1 LPDWQKLHPGIA
13 LQVIGTQRAVDLERG
28 EADLAIRYMHSPPSG
43 FECHELLRDTF
54 IAVCSPKLLS
64 QQRPMALTELKG
76 RTLLHA
82 WDVPSDANAPTWRR
96 WLDLASVQYE
106 VPKLNQMKH
115 IVFTQE
121 LNAIEAAV
129 GGQGIL
135 VIGDVLVKREIQDGL
150 LIKAIDFS
158 LPGYGY
164 YVTHI
169 KDHKEPQT
177 IDSFLAWL
185 KQVI

>member
-1 LPDWQKLHPGIA
+1 M
-13 LQVIGTQRAVDLERG
+13 E
-28 EADLAIRYMHSPPSG
+28 
-43 FECHELLRDTF
+43 
-54 IAVCSPKLLS
+54 
-64 QQRPMALTELKG
+64 LTELKG

-82 WDVPSDANAPTWRR
+82 WDVPSDVNAPTWRR
-96 WLDLASVQYE
+96 WLDLAAAQYE

-135 VIGDVLVKREIQDGL
+135 VIGDVLVKREIEDGL
-150 LIKAIDFS
+150 LIKAMDFT

-164 YVTHI
+164 YVTYI
-169 KDHKEPQT
+169 KSHKEPQT
-177 IDSFLAWL
+177 IDSFVAWL